1 MSYKLGFD
9 GFLGRWVFALVLVLG
24 TYNPSGFSFFSWLLA
39 EDSSFG
45 PVMAIVGLVLL
56 IGWIFCIKTTFDALG
71 WLGVTLGGALFA
83 AFIWLLVD
91 LGWVSMEST
100 GILTWLTLV
109 VISLILATG
118 MAWSHVKRRITG
130 QINVDDV
137 ED

>member
-1 MSYKLGFD
+1 MNASK
-9 GFLGRWVFALVLVLG
+9 
-24 TYNPSGFSFFSWLLA
+24 FFSLRA
-39 EDSSFG
+39 G
-45 PVMAIVGLVLL
+45 PWIVGLVLL
-56 IGWIFCIKTTFDALG
+56 IGWILCIKTTFAALG
-71 WLGVTLGGALFA
+71 WLDVTLGGALFA

-130 QINVDDV
+130 QISVDDV